1 VRALSCHSYSCFD
14 HGCTG
19 LDRHSSP
26 NLAHHHHIARADC
39 KYVAV
44 ASGDGC
50 ASLATKCGISG
61 SDFTKYNPKLDCSKL
76 QIDDVSSFLGVSP
89 VNTDLSLT
97 SGLAAI
103 RARFHPSGPAKIRM
117 ALASPFLL
125 SMAHTAVYG
134 RRNMML
140 PRPRSTSGTRILGAG
155 PTALRFR
162 LARKSA

>member
-1 VRALSCHSYSCFD
+1 MPWQQCSTTVRVTADRYTYFSETQILRNHSGSGGITFHPSSPSPHPRLEMKSNVVGSLFPFVGLVAASACPLMPFALPGSD
-14 HGCTG
+14 HDCTG

-76 QIDDVSSFLGVSP
+76 QIDDVR
-89 VNTDLSLT
+89 LSLA
-97 SGLAAI
+97 SLPIAA
-103 RARFHPSGPAKIRM
+103 S
-117 ALASPFLL
+117 
-125 SMAHTAVYG
+125 
-134 RRNMML
+134 
-140 PRPRSTSGTRILGAG
+140 
-155 PTALRFR
+155 
-162 LARKSA
+162 